1 MPTSTDVTPRQLADP
16 GRTATL
22 AWLAA
27 LCLLAF
33 ALHAALVLAGGWQWL
48 DLALLQ
54 GIHRLQGAGADAFF
68 LLVSALGHEW
78 AVIPLD
84 VLLVIGLACCRRW
97 RASGFVLLVTAGSGA
112 LNVVFK
118 TLFMR
123 ERPHLWPRLAEVHG
137 WSFPSG
143 HAMGS
148 ATLMLLLVIWAWPG
162 RWRYP
167 VLCPAVLLRCW
178 WAAAGF
184 TWGCTGPVMWW
195 RAGCWPRPGYWALRR
210 GCRVNGRGNCATEQI
225 FPNRPSAACLPRLR
239 RRVARV

>member
-167 VLCPAVLLRCW
+167 VLCPAVLFALLVGGSRVYLGVHW
-178 WAAAGF
+178 PSDVVAGWLLAAAWVLGVAA
-184 TWGCTGPVMWW
+184 WM
-195 RAGCWPRPGYWALRR
+195 PRQRQGELCHR
-210 GCRVNGRGNCATEQI
+210 TDI
-225 FPNRPSAACLPRLR
+225 S
-239 RRVARV
+239 